1 MRDTSRDLLKKM
13 SLKDKF
19 ALWETK
25 AKKDTPKGPTMRPGS
40 RVSQTSFENYHQKMF
55 LRPEVFEFNFIILSF
70 AKIDGDLMSFL
81 KYLLFLVNLHYV

>member
-1 MRDTSRDLLKKM
+1 M

-40 RVSQTSFENYHQKMF
+40 RVSKFTFKNLSFKAFSIKSEIMF
-55 LRPEVFEFNFIILSF
+55 LIPCIS
-70 AKIDGDLMSFL
+70 
-81 KYLLFLVNLHYV
+81 